1 MNRITGLVLVGCVV
15 ALTSAVSCARHLTPE
30 EEQTVADLK
39 RELAQVEGEVSQATA
54 EDAEYSGGLIKALIG
69 VRLQVLKTNQA
80 LLQQR
85 IHSIESGAK
94 VTIVLTSTK
103 LDPERAAQLEREL
116 RQQRE
121 KVAEARSYA
130 DQYAGG
136 LVKAIAESTVATAK
150 QTLAMLEQQY
160 LVAKY
165 GLALPSPAKT
175 GGETNEASTTLPVAG
190 GAGESA
196 GSRKAL
202 GPGDE
207 PSGAKR
213 EENQPGTCLAIGDF
227 DSSVLD
233 SNDVYTELAWK
244 ADIKNSCD
252 RDFSVRVRFVIY
264 DKDEFELDTDD
275 ETIFVPAN
283 GIGKARGKMLVSPPE
298 KARRMARHGAQ
309 ILSAH

>member
-1 MNRITGLVLVGCVV
+1 MNRIALLLVVGCVI
-15 ALTSAVSCARHLTPE
+15 AVPSTTSCARHLTPE
-30 EEQTVADLK
+30 EEQTVANLK

-69 VRLQVLKTNQA
+69 VRLQVLRTNQA

-85 IHSIESGAK
+85 IHSIESGAE
-94 VTIVLTSTK
+94 VTIVLTGTK
-103 LDPERAAQLEREL
+103 PDPERAATLEREI
-116 RQQRE
+116 RQQRD

-130 DQYAGG
+130 DQYSGG

-165 GLALPSPAKT
+165 GLALPSPPKT
-175 GGETNEASTTLPVAG
+175 IGGTNEPSTTLPVAG
-190 GAGESA
+190 RAGEST
-196 GSRKAL
+196 GGRKAL
-202 GPGDE
+202 GPGLE

-213 EENQPGTCLAIGDF
+213 GESQPGKCLAIGDF

-244 ADIKNSCD
+244 ADIKNTCD
-252 RDFSVRVRFVIY
+252 REFSVRVRFVIY
-264 DKDEFELDTDD
+264 AKNEFELDTDD
-275 ETIFVPAN
+275 ETVIVPAN

-298 KARRMARHGAQ
+298 KARRMARHGVQ
-309 ILSAH
+309 ILGAH